1 MALRSDDV
9 APKGYAIDRAN
20 VRQRKTG
27 RSVRF
32 ELTEPTRQAV
42 DDYPSRCRSQ
52 VRPRSVSGTPGSG
65 PATDDAPVCS
75 AAIKMGSGIASTPAD
90 SPRILRTEPK
100 RRRSIV
106 ASHGEPRAV
115 ELLLGHSKS
124 ESTVRYLGVRSTTP
138 LRSSRKSMSDVPG
151 QSGPAPPRARLDYSR
166 QLETLVF
173 DPRAKKREI
182 PYRRPHGACEWHSV
196 GWSTL
201 SNIWSVM

>member
-1 MALRSDDV
+1 VALRSDDV

-42 DDYPSRCRSQ
+42 DDYLRGADRK
-52 VRPRSVSGTPGSG
+52 SGEYLFPGLG
-65 PATDDAPVCS
+65 IRAATDDAPVCS
-75 AAIKMGSGIASTPAD
+75 ASIKMGSGIASTPAD

-106 ASHGEPRAV
+106 ASHGEPPRRRTFARPFK
-115 ELLLGHSKS
+115 ERKH
-124 ESTVRYLGVRSTTP
+124 RSLPRCEVDDP
-138 LRSSRKSMSDVPG
+138 LRSPRQSMSDVPG